1 MWSTGEGNGKQF
13 WYSCPENPTDSIK
26 RQKDM
31 TLKEEPPRLVGVQY
45 ATGEEWR
52 NSSIKNEEAE
62 SKRKLILAWKIPWT
76 EMPGELQSIVSQRV
90 RHD

>member
-1 MWSTGEGNGKQF
+1 
-13 WYSCPENPTDSIK
+13 
-26 RQKDM
+26 M
-31 TLKEEPPRLVGVQY
+31 TLKDEPPRLVDVQY

-62 SKRKLILAWKIPWT
+62 LKWKLILFWRIPWT